1 MNVEVKKLPKST
13 VAIKASLDAAEFDVY
28 IQKAL
33 GEFVKEAELPGFR
46 KGKAPEQMVAEK
58 VGEARLLEEAARIAL
73 DEAHPKILTEHQID
87 GIGRPQIRLTKLA
100 RGNPL
105 EWEVEIAVL
114 PEITLPDY
122 QAIGKEKNAVPK
134 EEVVVSAEEVEKS
147 LEWLRKSRKTGEGEH
162 EVIPELTDEFAKSVG
177 PFETV
182 ADLRRTIE
190 TNMKLE
196 QEMKARDKHKT
207 SLLEAIADKATLE
220 IPDLLVESEKDKM
233 LHELK
238 ESITSMGMSWEDYL
252 THIKKSEEDLR
263 KEWQE
268 DAARRVRFAL
278 VLREIAKKENL
289 SASEEDLDH
298 WTDDYIA
305 SQPEETRKKIDR
317 ERVKEYAYGVIRNEK
332 VFNFLENL

>member
-13 VAIKASLDAAEFDVY
+13 VSIKASLDAAEFDVY
-28 IQKAL
+28 IKKAL
-33 GEFVKEAELPGFR
+33 SEFVKEAELPGFR

-58 VGEARLLEEAARIAL
+58 VGEARLLEEAARMAL
-73 DEAHPKILTEHQID
+73 DDMHPKILEEQKID

-134 EEVVVSAEEVEKS
+134 EEVAVSAEEMEKS
-147 LEWLRKSRKTGEGEH
+147 LEWLRKSRKTGEGDN
-162 EVIPELTDEFAKSVG
+162 EVVPELNDEFAKSVG
-177 PFETV
+177 PFETA
-182 ADLRRTIE
+182 ADLRNTIE
-190 TNMKLE
+190 TNMKME
-196 QEMKARDKHKT
+196 KEMKARDKHKT

-233 LHELK
+233 LHELE
-238 ESITSMGMSWEDYL
+238 ESITSMGMNWEDYL

-268 DAARRVRFAL
+268 DAIRRVRFAL

-298 WTDDYIA
+298 WADDYIA
-305 SQPEETRKKIDR
+305 SQHEDARKKIDR